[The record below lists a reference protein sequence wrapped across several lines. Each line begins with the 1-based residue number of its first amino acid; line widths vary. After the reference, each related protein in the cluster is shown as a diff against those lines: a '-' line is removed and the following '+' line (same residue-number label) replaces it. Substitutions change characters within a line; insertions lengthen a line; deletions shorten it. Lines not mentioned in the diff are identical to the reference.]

1 MLFQS
6 TNLSLTDEIEDLRL
20 KVGTLEATNQQLE
33 TNAVNSESVD
43 LLTELA
49 ESSLRV
55 SSLEAE
61 LVQAEE
67 RLDDNE
73 AELEK
78 AYTTNMEMTKQI
90 GTLVSKVGSLQFTN
104 KELVHEIESLSLQT
118 ETVELQEMMQC
129 GFSAIISAQLAETSL
144 RSAGLVSEL
153 ANVKQHLES
162 LSFAVEEK
170 EKKLAVVE
178 KELDDSHQTSTRLRE
193 ENDALQLKIG
203 LLEGRNQ
210 EVVSKLDETKEQF
223 SLAARSADD
232 KEKKLVDIENELNQA
247 NSKAEKLSGEIQT
260 LQTKIGSV
268 ETANKELVAEVESL
282 ALKAETAELEEM
294 MQQSNSTIVSAQLL
308 EASRRSSS
316 LEIELNE
323 KNEKLDRAVLKE
335 ERQGRLLQES
345 SNELELAR
353 LAIAKLGEEKEAM
366 NSHVAALEKEAAG
379 QLETF
384 GVQTQILESES
395 SQPWRLSGL
404 EKARSVN
411 LFLTEESYQLRE
423 TNRDLQSQLGSL
435 QAAHKALVA
444 EVKTMAEATKR
455 ESEQQGEIDRL
466 MDEILSLETISKGL
480 IDAKQALIDENSVL
494 MQDNAILRESVE
506 SVQREIDSAKSE
518 ADQLSS
524 LGKEVEHHKARLQ
537 HAESQNKEFEEKAGA
552 LAVALDELAE
562 SKDRIGAL
570 ESELQDIEE
579 SRNEIVKR
587 NEVLEEKKYMLD
599 ASEAKV
605 KALEEEQISF
615 TANVSA
621 LNDEIDSLRTAL
633 ETSRSAENEGLRCIE
648 ELKGQVQKLEEEV
661 EDLESIRQ
669 REEIELE
676 TLKKDYEAQEEELT
690 EKSKQMEERERESEE
705 EFESLKLRL
714 NQSSDELR
722 KDLEECRIDLN
733 ATEEEL
739 EFLLSEQSVLKDR
752 YDSLEQEKTSL
763 EEETRALREGF
774 NELQSSSDEHAQR
787 ATSLEKELSDL
798 KTEYQATKA
807 EKQDLERA
815 TEILQ
820 QLEAYEAKC
829 EAYEEEAEDVNST
842 SEDTEKKTMQFRS
855 VICNKEG
862 LQVADKTRSLD
873 FSAFGGEQ
881 DSQMKAQGADS
892 NDEEVAQSE
901 RHGEFRLLEETLL
914 KTESELDETKSR
926 NKNLAETVNT
936 LESQI
941 ESMTGHNQELLVR
954 LESADGHGS
963 SELLPKL
970 KEQLY
975 DSASRES
982 YLLRELA
989 TVKASLQQDRHL
1001 ISCLST
1007 ELYDTTSREVE
1018 LRRELVRELDGQP
1031 NKRNIIYVKPRSG
1044 DENTTRA
1051 QEAERQREGGEHA
1064 SALRALPDLGN
1075 QDLAIEATGSLDRR
1089 LPAPP
1094 SNLGSDVGGEIT
1106 RTQSFGSSSQGDL
1119 SGEVSYPDDS
1129 KLFSN
1134 DLTEQL
1140 NEELTEQV
1148 ELLQVRIKELEEGKR
1163 KEIKEA
1169 KREIASKVNER
1180 YNKMKKALTSLT
1192 SVLNELTKTNKGLS
1206 IRVAELELDL
1216 ETKEAERQKLKDRV
1230 ASIEAR
1236 GHGQTTTRSIVSPR
1250 ALESAASTLSL
1261 DMFVENFREK
1271 LCSQTTGETSESPMS
1286 DLDYARSIN
1295 DEMMSKV
1302 KELENVIEMLLSEK
1316 RIAVIEKEQ
1325 SQKEVQEYKEA
1336 LDVAEEKLD
1345 RAQVEEARWQA
1356 KCDIAEAEVK
1366 TAQSSLQAELTA
1378 CKAELDDEKFCTKAI
1393 KDAIVALNGA
1403 NDKLS
1408 TENENLV
1415 EELELLRSTENRP
1428 DTEWEQESHALAEE
1442 CRFLRQQ
1449 KKQFARERVDLE
1461 LRLKRAE
1468 QDKEHMVAE
1477 GAQLNER
1484 VDVLVKASEELQKT
1498 LVRMEERHAKEMKG
1512 ALEEK
1517 KWVEDKLAGAQKS
1530 ILDVSSKTKS
1540 MRANFTS
1547 EIDELQEGEKRLTK
1561 EVMTLRSSLAECK
1574 QEISDLEEDL
1584 DYNRQ
1589 EAKTVVEDLRARE
1602 ARLNEENIRLTNELK
1617 SLLPGKEDSEGE
1629 NVDRYSSLTEIR
1641 RLDGEDESHIGK
1653 DDVPGQEVIEQITSL
1668 EDTQQG
1674 RDEMVEREETTSLK
1688 TDMSLWFD

>member
-104 KELVHEIESLSLQT
+104 KELVYEIESLSLQT

-455 ESEQQGEIDRL
+455 ESEQKGEIDRL

-1064 SALRALPDLGN
+1064 SALRALPDLG
-1075 QDLAIEATGSLDRR
+1075 
-1089 LPAPP
+1089 
-1094 SNLGSDVGGEIT
+1094 
-1106 RTQSFGSSSQGDL
+1106 GDL
-1119 SGEVSYPDDS
+1119 SGEVSNPDDS

-1408 TENENLV
+1408 TENENLF

-1629 NVDRYSSLTEIR
+1629 NVDRSSSLTEIR